1 MMKTES
7 SDAAWG
13 RRAFILGNFS
23 VQRVI
28 ERKPSD
34 WRLVQYLLYRA
45 LGTIGIIGKS
55 TALFKHTKQRLPHAT
70 LASMEKARNPIWID
84 RAQRFEDA
92 WAKKKKVRTSHLIG
106 VCVNTFCLKG
116 LEVPSSLPIFTAV
129 LGIRLFPNQ
138 VKARISL
145 ETLKLSK
152 IK

>member
-13 RRAFILGNFS
+13 RRAFILGKFS

-55 TALFKHTKQRLPHAT
+55 TALFKHTIQRLSHAT
-70 LASMEKARNPIWID
+70 LASMEKARNPIRID

-92 WAKKKKVRTSHLIG
+92 WAKKKNYGQDI
-106 VCVNTFCLKG
+106 
-116 LEVPSSLPIFTAV
+116 
-129 LGIRLFPNQ
+129 
-138 VKARISL
+138 
-145 ETLKLSK
+145 
-152 IK
+152 